1 MIYWNAGL
9 AERITCSEEEKA
21 VLPFLIRDL
30 LSIASKAQQE
40 GVRAVQNESL
50 VVKNDLLSFGF
61 RLLSEGLAVEALE
74 EILAISLITGNKSGF
89 EFLKQCIFAETLLS
103 VAAGDTSDVTLR
115 KLAPYCGVEKAS
127 SLLTILEEENLPRKP

>member
-9 AERITCSEEEKA
+9 AERLACSEEEKA
-21 VLPFLIRDL
+21 TLPFLIRDL
-30 LSIASKAQQE
+30 LAIASKVQQE
-40 GVRAVQNESL
+40 GVQSVQNESL

-61 RLLSEGLAVEALE
+61 RLLSEGLAVEAFE
-74 EILAISLITGNKSGF
+74 EILAIFLITGSKSGF

-103 VAAGDTSDVTLR
+103 IASGDAIDVTLR

-127 SLLTILEEENLPRKP
+127 SLLAILEEENLPRQS